1 MKFIHAGDIHLG
13 NPFIGLDAQLP
24 DNLKQLV
31 QQSTHQAFMKMI
43 NDALTEKVDLLLL
56 PGDFYSASESSPRL
70 QELVQSAF
78 LKLNQAGIQVFLS
91 LGNHD
96 FEANTSQHLPWPENV
111 YIFDQYV
118 ETTYHTTAS
127 GEKIAVTGFSYQS
140 QRQMTPVIDEFPTRD
155 QAVDYHLGMYHGA
168 VGVTGEPYAPF
179 KVTDMLEKGYD
190 YWALGHIHVRQTLNT
205 RPFIGYSGSIQGLN
219 RKEVGPKGYYIVDA
233 ANQLRPIF
241 REAETILWDKLRLK
255 SVKNEDD
262 LQEMINHYRT
272 GTQKNTFL
280 SVELLNVQD
289 QVLRARIDSGIVL
302 EKIRE
307 HLPEQVWLVRLT
319 IRDTELRAFPKDTID
334 QAYWLR
340 ALEDILTEFRVDDY
354 LSDQVPLVLREYFMT
369 HEGKELLKQKMVQ
382 QLNEGKG

>member
-111 YIFDQYV
+111 YIFDQHV

-155 QAVDYHLGMYHGA
+155 LGVDYHLGMYHGA

-219 RKEVGPKGYYIVDA
+219 RKEVGPKGYYIVDV

-241 REAETILWDKLRLK
+241 REAETILWDKLRLE

-307 HLPEQVWLVRLT
+307 HLPEQVWVVRLT

>member
-111 YIFDQYV
+111 YIFNQHV

-140 QRQMTPVIDEFPTRD
+140 QRQMTPVIDEFPTRNLG
-155 QAVDYHLGMYHGA
+155 VDYHLGMYHGA

-241 REAETILWDKLRLK
+241 REAETILWDKLQLE

-307 HLPEQVWLVRLT
+307 HLPEQVWVVRLT

>member
-155 QAVDYHLGMYHGA
+155 QAVDCHLGMYHGA

-190 YWALGHIHVRQTLNT
+190 YWALGHIHIRQTLNT

-255 SVKNEDD
+255 SVKNEDY
-262 LQEMINHYRT
+262 LQEMINHYGT

>member
-111 YIFDQYV
+111 YIFDQHV

-262 LQEMINHYRT
+262 LQEMINHYGT

>member
-78 LKLNQAGIQVFLS
+78 LKLNQADIQVFLS

-111 YIFDQYV
+111 YIFNQHV

-155 QAVDYHLGMYHGA
+155 LGVDYHLGMYHGA

-219 RKEVGPKGYYIVDA
+219 RKEVGPKGYYIVDV

-241 REAETILWDKLRLK
+241 REAETILWDKPQLE

-307 HLPEQVWLVRLT
+307 HLPEQVWVVRLT

>member
-111 YIFDQYV
+111 YIFDQHV

-155 QAVDYHLGMYHGA
+155 LGVDYHLGMYHGA

-241 REAETILWDKLRLK
+241 REAETILWDKLQLE

-307 HLPEQVWLVRLT
+307 HLPEQVWVVHLT

>member
-56 PGDFYSASESSPRL
+56 PGDFYSVSESSPRL

-111 YIFDQYV
+111 YIFDQHV

-155 QAVDYHLGMYHGA
+155 QGVDYHLGMYHGA

-219 RKEVGPKGYYIVDA
+219 RKEVGPKGYYIVDV

-262 LQEMINHYRT
+262 LQEMINHYGT

>member
-111 YIFDQYV
+111 YIFNQHV

-155 QAVDYHLGMYHGA
+155 LGVDYHLGMYHGA

-241 REAETILWDKLRLK
+241 REAETILWDKLQLE

-369 HEGKELLKQKMVQ
+369 YEGKELLKQKMVQ